1 MPRDS
6 APKVGN
12 LAPATDNV
20 QFFHLRI
27 EAPPRLRSKEKPM
40 KDTIRQLIQQA
51 LTQLVTDGVLPE
63 GLTPAIQVENA
74 RDKTH
79 GDFAS
84 NIAMMLAKPA
94 GMKPRDLA
102 EKLIAALPADEQVSK
117 VEIAGPGFLNF
128 FQNTQALA
136 SRLDAA
142 LADAKLGVKKAGP
155 QQKVVVDLSAP
166 NLAKEMHV
174 GHLRSTIIGDAVSR
188 VLEFLG
194 DDVIR
199 QNHVGD
205 WGTQFGMLMAYLQEN
220 PITSDE
226 LSDLENFY
234 RAAKKR
240 FDESE
245 AFADR
250 ARGLVVK
257 LQAGDPECLKLWTRF
272 KDISLSHCQ
281 KTYELLNV
289 KLTMAD
295 VMGESAYND
304 DLANVV
310 NDLKAKGL
318 LVESKGA
325 QCVFLEEF
333 KTAEGEPLPVIVQ
346 KADGGYLYATT
357 DLAAVRYRSNV
368 LKADRALYFVDQR
381 QALHFNQVFEV
392 ARRAG
397 FVGHPM
403 QMEHMGFGTMNG
415 ADGRPFKTRD
425 GGTVKLIDL
434 LTEAKERAYALVK
447 EKNPEL
453 AEADLR
459 AIGEVVGIGAVKYA
473 DLSKHRTSDYSF
485 NFELMLNF
493 EGNTAPYLLY
503 AYTRVAGV
511 FRKLGK
517 DFDEVDGQ
525 IILQAPQEQDLA
537 ARLAQFGEILNNVA
551 EKGTPHV
558 LCAYLYDVAGLFSSF
573 YENCPILAADTPEQ
587 QQSRLRLAALTG
599 RTLKQGLELLGLETL
614 ERM

>member
-1 MPRDS
+1 
-6 APKVGN
+6 
-12 LAPATDNV
+12 
-20 QFFHLRI
+20 
-27 EAPPRLRSKEKPM
+27 M
-40 KDTIRQLIQQA
+40 KDTIRQLIQHA
-51 LTQLVTDGVLPE
+51 LASLVEDGTLPA
-63 GLTPAIQVENA
+63 GLSPDIQVETTKD
-74 RDKTH
+74 RSH
-79 GDFAS
+79 GDYAS

-94 GMKPRDLA
+94 GLKPRDLA
-102 EKLIAALPADEQVSK
+102 TKLVAALPANPQVAK

-128 FQNTQALA
+128 FQDQAWLA
-136 SRLDAA
+136 ASLDAA
-142 LADAKLGVKKAGP
+142 LGDDRLGVRKAGP
-155 QQKVVVDLSAP
+155 AQRVAVDLSSP

-174 GHLRSTIIGDAVSR
+174 GHLRSTIIGDAVAR

-194 DDVIR
+194 DTVIR

-205 WGTQFGMLMAYLQEN
+205 WGTQFGMLLAYLEEN

-245 AFADR
+245 EFATR

-257 LQAGDPECLKLWTRF
+257 LQAGDPDCMALWTRF

-310 NDLKAKGL
+310 ADLKAKGL
-318 LVESKGA
+318 LVEDQGA
-325 QCVFLEEF
+325 QCVFLDEF
-333 KTAEGEPLPVIVQ
+333 KNSEGEPLPVIVQ

-381 QALHFNQVFEV
+381 QALHFQQVFEV

-397 FVGHPM
+397 FVPAGM
-403 QMEHMGFGTMNG
+403 ELEHMGFGTMNG
-415 ADGRPFKTRD
+415 ADGKPFKTRD

-434 LTEAKERAYALVK
+434 LDEAEERAYTLVK
-447 EKNPEL
+447 AKNPEL
-453 AEADLR
+453 GEDELR
-459 AIGEVVGIGAVKYA
+459 HIAHAVGIGAVKYA

-485 NFELMLNF
+485 NFEQMLSF

-503 AYTRVAGV
+503 AYTRVASI

-517 DFDEVDGQ
+517 GYDEVGGK
-525 IILQAPQEQDLA
+525 IVLEAPQEQALA
-537 ARLAQFGEILNNVA
+537 AQLAQFGDLLNNVA
-551 EKGTPHV
+551 LKGVPHI
-558 LCAYLYDVAGLFSSF
+558 LCAYLYELAGLFSSF
-573 YENCPILAADTPEQ
+573 YEHCPILAAQTPEQ
-587 QQSRLRLAALTG
+587 QESRLKLAALTG